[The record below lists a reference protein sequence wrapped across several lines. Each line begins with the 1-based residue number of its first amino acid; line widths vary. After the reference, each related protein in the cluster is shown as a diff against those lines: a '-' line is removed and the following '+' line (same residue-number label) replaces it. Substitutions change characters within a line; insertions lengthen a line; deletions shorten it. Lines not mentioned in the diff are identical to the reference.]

1 MQLCAIDCDKII
13 TIVVVIINSDWIVL
27 IFRRYTKTM
36 RYNTIHF
43 DLKYIVIYL
52 FVVVGRFLT
61 LLILGGGPVMMMLQ
75 YIFISIVI

>member
-1 MQLCAIDCDKII
+1 
-13 TIVVVIINSDWIVL
+13 
-27 IFRRYTKTM
+27 M